1 MTDFKKVKILGKL
14 LFKLETR
21 TRTGSIRKILILMFS
36 YLIPGWFLPFLLFRQ
51 STDPTGYE
59 YVFLTYLF
67 FTVILSFTFIS
78 ELDNI
83 IISKSESEIFSML
96 PLEES
101 TIVNAKM
108 YVIIRYLALLSLP
121 LLLPGSFYYFFIV
134 KSVPR
139 VLLYYLSGLILS
151 SFIVNLILLIY
162 CAALMNFKLKRLSTY
177 TYIFQV
183 LLIFLLVVG
192 YQFVSYSFT
201 GRFSPASLSYFG
213 VIQKNGILQY
223 FPQAWYGLIPVSRN
237 VTADYRLLIKATL
250 PLILTYLSHLSLKM
264 YLSENYGTI
273 RERFM
278 RSKIFYGDTQSTKDI
293 IRGDSLWTRFIDT
306 VYIKNPA
313 EQSSYTWLKNFFKR
327 DKAVKLNLL
336 PMIMIPAGL
345 AVFALVTNQLPPPFS
360 NPLLGSYAA
369 FHISIPISVLVVI
382 TTAMLGIKITSN
394 PSASWVYEA
403 YPIESKMRF
412 KNGIRKFFVVYLLLP
427 VCLLLF
433 IIYWIAMPFYQA
445 AVNTLFI
452 FSVSNMFNSLSHS
465 FSKTLPFSRENTLIN
480 SGQRIFSMVLA
491 VVFGIPVIALQFFVY
506 RSMLDAAVA
515 SIIVI
520 TVTYWLNYFIFVR
533 EKKIS

>member
-1 MTDFKKVKILGKL
+1 MTDLRKVKILGKL

-21 TRTGSIRKILILMFS
+21 TRTGSIRKIVILMFS
-36 YLIPGWFLPFLLFRQ
+36 YLIPGWFLPFLLFKQ
-51 STDPTGYE
+51 NTDPTGYE

-67 FTVILSFTFIS
+67 FTVILSFTIIS

-83 IISKSESEIFSML
+83 IITRSESEIFSIL
-96 PLEES
+96 PLEEA

-108 YVIIRYLALLSLP
+108 YVIIRYLALLAVP

-134 KSVPR
+134 KSFQR
-139 VLLYYLSGLILS
+139 VLLYYLSGFILS
-151 SFIVNLILLIY
+151 LFIVNLIMLIY
-162 CAALMNFKLKRLSTY
+162 CIALMNFKLKRLSTY

-183 LLIFLLVVG
+183 LLIFFLVVG
-192 YQFVSYSFT
+192 YQFVSYSLT
-201 GRFSPASLSYFG
+201 GKFSPSSLSYFV

-250 PLILTYLSHLSLKM
+250 PLVLTYLSYLSLKM

-278 RSKIFYGDTQSTKDI
+278 HSKIFFEDAQSENYI
-293 IRGDSLWTRFIDT
+293 IRGNGLWGKFIDKI
-306 VYIKNPA
+306 YIKNPV

-336 PMIMIPAGL
+336 LMIMIPSGL
-345 AVFALVTNQLPPPFS
+345 AVFALVTGQLPPPFG
-360 NPLLGSYAA
+360 NDFFGQPDA

-394 PSASWVYEA
+394 PSASWVYDA
-403 YPIESKMRF
+403 YPIESRKRF
-412 KNGIRKFFVVYLLLP
+412 KNGVRKFFVIYLLLP

-433 IIYWIAMPFYQA
+433 IIFWITMPFLQA
-445 AVNTLFI
+445 AVCTIFI
-452 FSVSNMFNSLSHS
+452 FSVSNLYNTLSHS
-465 FSKTLPFSRENTLIN
+465 ISKALPFTKENTLIN

-506 RSMLDAAVA
+506 RTILDAFAA
-515 SIIVI
+515 SAGLI
-520 TVTYWLNYFIFVR
+520 TITYWVNYFVFCR
-533 EKKIS
+533 SKKI

>member
-1 MTDFKKVKILGKL
+1 LTDFRQVKILGKL

-21 TRTGSIRKILILMFS
+21 TRTGSSRKIVILLLS
-36 YLIPGWFLPFLLFRQ
+36 YLIPGCFLPFLLFRQ
-51 STDPTGYE
+51 TTDPTGYE

-96 PLEES
+96 PLKEAVV
-101 TIVNAKM
+101 VNAKM
-108 YVIIRYLALLSLP
+108 YVIIRYLALLAVP
-121 LLLPGSFYYFFIV
+121 LLLPGSFFYFFIV
-134 KSVPR
+134 KSFPR

-151 SFIVNLILLIY
+151 SFIVNLILLVY
-162 CAALMNFKLKRLSTY
+162 CIALMNFKLKRLSTY

-183 LLIFLLVVG
+183 LLVFFLIVG
-192 YQFVSYSFT
+192 YQFVTYSLT
-201 GRFSPASLSYFG
+201 GKFSPTTLSYFG
-213 VIQKNGILQY
+213 VIQRNGILQY
-223 FPQAWYGLIPVSRN
+223 FPQSWYGLIPVSQN

-250 PLILTYLSHLSLKM
+250 PLILTYLSYLSLKM

-278 RSKIFYGDTQSTKDI
+278 HSKIFYGDTKSGEYNLQSD
-293 IRGDSLWTRFIDT
+293 GLWTWFIDR

-336 PMIMIPAGL
+336 PMIVIPVGL
-345 AVFALVTNQLPPPFS
+345 ALFALLTGQLPPPFNNPFFES
-360 NPLLGSYAA
+360 NAA
-369 FHISIPISVLVVI
+369 FHISVPISVLVVI
-382 TTAMLGIKITSN
+382 TTAMLGMKITSN
-394 PSASWVYEA
+394 PSASWVYDA
-403 YPIESKMRF
+403 YPIESKKRF
-412 KNGIRKFFVVYLLLP
+412 KNGIRKFFVLYLLVP

-433 IIYWIAMPFYQA
+433 IIYWIAMPFSQA
-445 AVNTLFI
+445 FLNTLFI
-452 FSVSNMFNSLSHS
+452 FSVSNLFNTLSHS
-465 FSKTLPFSRENTLIN
+465 FSRALPFTKENTLVN

-506 RSMLDAAVA
+506 RTELDAFAASAVL
-515 SIIVI
+515 I
-520 TVTYWLNYFIFVR
+520 TITYWVNYFLFCR
-533 EKKIS
+533 K